1 MLKSMT
7 GFGKSSAENENIS
20 VDFELKSVNS
30 RFLDIFF
37 RLPNFLSIKEF
48 ELKDVIKKRINRGKI
63 SVSLQ
68 VNFKNPKDSPWGINT
83 DKLNDFLLTVK
94 EIKEQSN
101 IDEKLKLNDLLLNK
115 DLFTGN
121 KIEIS
126 SKDFEFIKGTLNK
139 AIDELNVM
147 KTNEGSEL
155 ADDLQ
160 KRTKEIEFKVE
171 EINKHARDSVVEYHS
186 LLKERI
192 KNLYKSNSVSQQK
205 YDEINAKYNLAFA
218 QFNSAKEQYQK
229 IKNGARPEEI
239 KQVKANLEKA
249 RANLDIIKQHVS
261 ECYVTAPQNGFIV
274 KKFVEIGENVPP
286 FGSLFKVSDLSK
298 VNLVIYVSERE
309 LGKVKL
315 GQTVE
320 VKTDT
325 YPNKIYKGTVTYIS
339 PEAEFTPKS
348 VQTKDERTKL
358 VFAVKI
364 EIPNDNSELKAGMPA
379 DAEIKLAD

>member
-192 KNLYKSNSVSQQK
+192 KNLIDDVNINEDRLETELAILADKSDITEECVRLKSHLKFFNDCLNGEESNGRRLNFLCQ
-205 YDEINAKYNLAFA
+205 EINREANTIASKTLSSEISHKSIF
-218 QFNSAKEQYQK
+218 
-229 IKNGARPEEI
+229 IKEEI
-239 KQVKANLEKA
+239 EKI
-249 RANLDIIKQHVS
+249 REQI
-261 ECYVTAPQNGFIV
+261 QN
-274 KKFVEIGENVPP
+274 
-286 FGSLFKVSDLSK
+286 
-298 VNLVIYVSERE
+298 
-309 LGKVKL
+309 
-315 GQTVE
+315 
-320 VKTDT
+320 
-325 YPNKIYKGTVTYIS
+325 
-339 PEAEFTPKS
+339 
-348 VQTKDERTKL
+348 
-358 VFAVKI
+358 I
-364 EIPNDNSELKAGMPA
+364 E
-379 DAEIKLAD
+379 